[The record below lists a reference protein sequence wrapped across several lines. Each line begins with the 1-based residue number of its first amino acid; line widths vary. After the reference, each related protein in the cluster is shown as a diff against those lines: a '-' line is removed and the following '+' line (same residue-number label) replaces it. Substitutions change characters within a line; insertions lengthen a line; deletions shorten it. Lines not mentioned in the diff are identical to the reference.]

1 LPERLKLAFP
11 NIKPALRPE
20 LPAFS
25 LAGYSINNLNIG
37 QWVAGFVS
45 AEGCF
50 FIQTSKS
57 KTHKLGVSVGLQFS
71 VAQNIR
77 DTYLLK
83 SFLQFFG
90 CGNINIVDNS
100 GIVSFSVRNLP
111 DMTNI
116 IIPFFEEFNIQ
127 GVKAEN
133 FNDFKEVS
141 HLMNSKLHLTKEGL
155 DKILL
160 IKSRLN
166 HSRGSM

>member
-1 LPERLKLAFP
+1 LAFP
-11 NIKPALRPE
+11 KIQPAVRTE
-20 LPAFS
+20 VSAFS

-45 AEGCF
+45 GEGF
-50 FIQTSKS
+50 FLNQTSKS
-57 KTHKLGVSVGLQFS
+57 KTHKLGVSVGLNFS
-71 VAQNIR
+71 VVQNIR

-83 SFLQFFG
+83 SFLQIFD
-90 CGNINIVDNS
+90 CGNINIVDKS

-116 IIPFFEEFNIQ
+116 IIPFFEEVNIQ

-141 HLMNSKLHLTKEGL
+141 NLSNSKLHLTKEGL
-155 DKILL
+155 DKILWIQTRL
-160 IKSRLN
+160 I